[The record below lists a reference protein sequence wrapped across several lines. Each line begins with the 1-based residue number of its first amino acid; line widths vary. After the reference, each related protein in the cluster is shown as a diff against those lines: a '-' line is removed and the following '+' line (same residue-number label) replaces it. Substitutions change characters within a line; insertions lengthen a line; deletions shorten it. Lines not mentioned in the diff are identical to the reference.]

1 MPLEIVVSPSS
12 AFTAATLAFIDELG
26 DRWANDTVTVLVPE
40 LYVEHWWQHL
50 LHNQSALLLKGRLL
64 FRKETVVTSIPY
76 RVEPPGAVVDLSDL
90 PTAGSTGPAAEVR
103 PPIRSARPTR

>member
-1 MPLEIVVSPSS
+1 M
-12 AFTAATLAFIDELG
+12 
-26 DRWANDTVTVLVPE
+26 LVPE
-40 LYVEHWWQHL
+40 LYVDHWWQHL

-90 PTAGSTGPAAEVR
+90 PTAGSTGPAPEVR
-103 PPIRSARPTR
+103 PPIRSERPSR